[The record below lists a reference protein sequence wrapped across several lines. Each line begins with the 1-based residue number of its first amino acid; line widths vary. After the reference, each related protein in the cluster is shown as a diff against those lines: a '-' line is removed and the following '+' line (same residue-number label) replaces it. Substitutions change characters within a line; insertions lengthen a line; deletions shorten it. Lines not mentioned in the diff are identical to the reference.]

1 MPSKI
6 PAILVA
12 LIGAALPLSTVCAA
26 SKPDPWATLTIK
38 PSWQQQTR
46 IEFRTIRLDPD
57 TRQLH
62 YWMRRRQREPAQQA
76 DSRTCRALRAV
87 MGQLKQSDP
96 LATPPPRLQYEHHLH
111 TAICPCYTLHCP

>member
-12 LIGAALPLSTVCAA
+12 LIGAALPLSNVCAA

-46 IEFRTIRLDPD
+46 IEFGTIRLDPD
-57 TRQLH
+57 TRQLN
-62 YWMRRRQREPAQQA
+62 YWMRCTKGATVPQDDR
-76 DSRTCRALRAV
+76 RTCRAIPAV
-87 MGQLKQSDP
+87 IGEM
-96 LATPPPRLQYEHHLH
+96 LQ
-111 TAICPCYTLHCP
+111 IDTLHPHPQGVQGETISNTPDGT

>member
-46 IEFRTIRLDPD
+46 IEFGTIRLDPD
-57 TRQLH
+57 TRSEEHTSELQSL
-62 YWMRRRQREPAQQA
+62 MRI
-76 DSRTCRALRAV
+76 SYAV
-87 MGQLKQSDP
+87 FCLKKKQNKNNTHMIISH
-96 LATPPPRLQYEHHLH
+96 EH
-111 TAICPCYTLHCP
+111 ITLN